1 MPWGSMGE
9 IWAEV
14 GLNYAGL
21 SQGMRDATAQVRTFD
36 REINSSFKAIATNIG
51 DSLSE
56 AGRSLS
62 IGITVPLT
70 AFGGLAA
77 KMSAD
82 FETAMA
88 NVWTITDISRQ
99 ELEGFGREIEA
110 LSTRVPQ
117 SAKQLADGLY
127 DAISSGIRDVGDAIG
142 VVEIAAKAAQAGMS
156 DTATAVDALT
166 SVLNSYGLAADQ
178 AGVITD
184 MMFRTVDRGKITFG
198 ELAGSIGQVIST
210 AATAQ
215 VSFEEVAAAYATLTR
230 GGIAAS
236 EASTAINQA
245 ILGIISPSKQAADY
259 AKALGIEFDAT
270 ALASKGLAGVLEDI
284 YEATGGNIDAI
295 TTLFPN
301 VRSLK
306 GVLGLLRNEM
316 QDYVGDLNQM
326 AMATGATEAAFAKQ
340 METSAAKASL
350 FKNEVA
356 ALTRSLGNELWPILI
371 SIMDALKPVIHAFTE
386 LPTSVKEA
394 AVAWGLFA
402 VALGPVM
409 SGLGALIGF
418 LTGPAGIVLAISAV
432 VAGIYGWVSASRDI
446 EGQIDRQVSSA
457 RRVINEA
464 MEQARAYGE
473 QSNQLDKLIREY
485 EKLEGKP
492 DKSEQEHER
501 LRQVIDAIVQLAPQ
515 AVTGYDDMGKAL
527 IDNAEAAKRV
537 REELWQL
544 RKEQLEIAAMR
555 AEYELPML
563 EEQLQLLEPQF
574 ARTKRELDE
583 IAPRYFKMR
592 EVVQEITRAATSAQ
606 KEQILQAAILEGI
619 FDEISPPATQFAVME
634 QRYNKLYS
642 VFTELSSALFKA
654 RGGVIELKN
663 AQQELGDWLARKPG
677 ETVVAAAKS
686 AAKTAKET
694 VDTITE
700 EELSEFEKFGKKVA
714 GLSRDAFGALQDEW
728 VRIAEKLKST
738 DPAEVSWA
746 EQRARALLNAIH
758 GAIAQFEGDWIEAAK
773 AASLE
778 VKSGY
783 ESIKEKVIEGQT
795 ELAKALSEFR
805 HQIAIGEFVG
815 VDAQLSELERIKGA
829 YEGTAEEI
837 QRVDEQLYQLREQRR
852 SRAVRDALSQYQ
864 FEAELY
870 KFKTIHH
877 VLYLDQLLELDSLSA
892 GEREEIKRKLAL
904 YEARLKEEAI
914 EDEEAQIEKQKQLIA
929 DWNEFFVTSG
939 QKARQDVLR
948 EAVASAEAELQAA
961 MKAGEGIS
969 RAALKVEQAKLE
981 LREQERSD
989 AQSQYN
995 FLVSM
1000 GALTT
1005 AERIAQ
1011 IQTWLEEEQENS
1023 EQWRALKLEEAELIK
1038 QLYREQAEDFV
1049 SQLGSVNRASLEQLQ
1064 VWREELT
1071 NAHEGAVALGKEGA
1085 EAASI
1090 YHAALEQVVV
1100 AIDRITGSEKRWL
1113 YEHDMISADAYLEY
1127 LRDLQ
1132 AGFAEFTTD
1141 WSSLQTEIERVEKE
1155 QLERRKSATNE
1166 AVAQQLAQADTVA
1179 ESNLLAA
1186 ISMLIAWRDTYAAM
1200 GDRGKEAFEKIE
1212 AKLKEF
1218 VLSHLRASAEVETY
1232 LAGLEKSTLAGKLK
1246 ALDDEYK
1253 AKAATGVDLVRLQEW
1268 YHGQLRDLTEA
1279 ELSITTRNVDRM
1291 SEAEVYA
1298 AQKTL
1303 DEILPLIQERVGQ
1316 ESEAAKLIIAIQ
1328 EALSQRLLNIATDA
1342 SKKYES
1348 ELLQFR
1354 RRAGLVTFEE
1364 EIQRLQD
1371 IADVDS
1377 ATREERLKQAQ
1388 TYYNTVSSLII
1399 ESTNEELEALKT
1411 VLETALETFAA
1422 MGEAGEEMVLVISAA
1437 LGEVDQKLI
1446 AKTDSWA
1453 ATLAQSFAESLGEL
1467 GSLVTAFR
1475 KGMEDSG
1482 GDPLAAAM
1490 AVFVE
1495 LLKKSKAFAVLLD
1508 VLNPLVQTLADTV
1521 GAVLEPMIPLVMV
1534 LSEILT
1540 PALRGIAKVFTWVAD
1555 IVVEIWNALANTINF
1570 ILGWLGVNIPTISP
1584 TWREDS
1590 GLAPKPEEDDKDKD
1604 AGGRR
1609 GTQISEITGPTRDLL
1624 IETLRPLTVL
1634 DSLPIYAIAMETAIY
1649 EMRDAFLAYVGV
1661 KAATEAGMGA
1671 IHNEYHI
1678 STINIYSSGQ
1688 EDFDQLM
1695 SSLNRRAEIALLGS
1709 GA

>member
-36 REINSSFKAIATNIG
+36 REISSSFKAIATGIG

-88 NVWTITDISRQ
+88 NVWTITDISKQ
-99 ELEGFGREIEA
+99 ELQGFGQEIEA
-110 LSTRVPQ
+110 LSLRVPQ

-127 DAISSGIRDVGDAIG
+127 DAISSGIRDVGEAIG

-198 ELAGSIGQVIST
+198 ELAGSIGQVVST
-210 AATAQ
+210 AATAN
-215 VSFEEVAAAYATLTR
+215 VAFEEIAAAYATLTR
-230 GGIAAS
+230 GGIGAA

-245 ILGIISPSKQAADY
+245 ILSIINPSQQAAGF
-259 AKALGIEFDAT
+259 AKQLGIEFNAT
-270 ALASKGLAGVLEDI
+270 ALASKGFAGVLEDV
-284 YEATGGNIDAI
+284 YEATGGNIEAI

-301 VRSLK
+301 IRALK
-306 GVLGLLRNEM
+306 GVLGLIRNDL
-316 QDYVGDLNQM
+316 QDYTGDLEQM
-326 AMATGATEAAFAKQ
+326 ATATGATEAAFAKQ
-340 METSAAKASL
+340 METSAAKAQL

-371 SIMDALKPVIHAFTE
+371 SIMDALKPIIQAFTE
-386 LPTSVKEA
+386 LPAGVKEA

-418 LTGPAGIVLAISAV
+418 LTGPAGLVLAISAV

-457 RRVINEA
+457 QRAIREA

-485 EKLEGKP
+485 EELEGKP

-515 AVTGYDDMGKAL
+515 AVTGYDDMGRAL
-527 IDNAEAAKRV
+527 IGNAEAAKRV
-537 REELWQL
+537 RDELWQL

-606 KEQILQAAILEGI
+606 KEQILQAATLEGV
-619 FDEISPPATQFAVME
+619 FDAFTPPATQFAVME

-654 RGGVIELKN
+654 QGGVIELKN
-663 AQQELGDWLARKPG
+663 AQQELDDWLARKPG

-686 AAKTAKET
+686 AVKTAKET

-700 EELSEFEKFGKKVA
+700 EELSEFEKFSKKIEE
-714 GLSRDAFGALQDEW
+714 LSEDVFGELQDEW
-728 VRIAEKLKST
+728 TNIAKKLEST
-738 DPAEVSWA
+738 DPVEVSWA

-758 GAIAQFEGDWIEAAK
+758 GAIAQFEGDWTKAAEAAAK
-773 AASLE
+773 E
-778 VKSGY
+778 VASGY
-783 ESIKEKVIEGQT
+783 ESIKEKAIEGQT
-795 ELAKALSEFR
+795 ELAEALSEFR
-805 HQIAIGEFVG
+805 HRVAVGEFLG
-815 VDAQLSELERIKGA
+815 VDVQLAELERIKGA

-837 QRVDEQLYQLREQRR
+837 QHIDEQLYRLREQMR
-852 SRAVRDALSQYQ
+852 SKGVRDALSYYQ
-864 FEAELY
+864 FEAQLY
-870 KFKTIHH
+870 DYSAKDHANH
-877 VLYLDQLLELDSLSA
+877 LRRLLESEQLTAD
-892 GEREEIKRKLAL
+892 ERKQIVRDIAL
-904 YEARLKEEAI
+904 YEKRARDEAEKDAKEADERAARQQEQAVRDRIQAIQRQATLEEWSYERIADAVQGVLDTETMSAELRSDLAYQVALNRKKHADEAAAAEKRAAEEATR
-914 EDEEAQIEKQKQLIA
+914 AAEKQ
-929 DWNEFFVTSG
+929 
-939 QKARQDVLR
+939 
-948 EAVASAEAELQAA
+948 
-961 MKAGEGIS
+961 
-969 RAALKVEQAKLE
+969 AK
-981 LREQERSD
+981 EQER
-989 AQSQYN
+989 
-995 FLVSM
+995 
-1000 GALTT
+1000 
-1005 AERIAQ
+1005 
-1011 IQTWLEEEQENS
+1011 LEEEQARAQDERVRGLIEGIQRTATLHEWSYVRTAAAIQEVLDS
-1023 EQWRALKLEEAELIK
+1023 EVMSTKLRADLEYQVALNRKRAADEVAKDAEKQAEDARRRAEQEAKEQDDLVKARVQGIQRVAQLEDWGASQTANAIQGVLDAEEMSAELRVELAWQVALNRKRAAEAGADAEKKATAESIAALDREFQFRRQLGTMSWEQELEFLKGMAFIDGETRTARMSRAVQYYSTVSGFIQTMEREEAEAMRGVL
-1038 QLYREQAEDFV
+1038 
-1049 SQLGSVNRASLEQLQ
+1049 VN
-1064 VWREELT
+1064 
-1071 NAHEGAVALGKEGA
+1071 
-1085 EAASI
+1085 
-1090 YHAALEQVVV
+1090 
-1100 AIDRITGSEKRWL
+1100 
-1113 YEHDMISADAYLEY
+1113 
-1127 LRDLQ
+1127 
-1132 AGFAEFTTD
+1132 
-1141 WSSLQTEIERVEKE
+1141 
-1155 QLERRKSATNE
+1155 
-1166 AVAQQLAQADTVA
+1166 
-1179 ESNLLAA
+1179 
-1186 ISMLIAWRDTYAAM
+1186 
-1200 GDRGKEAFEKIE
+1200 
-1212 AKLKEF
+1212 
-1218 VLSHLRASAEVETY
+1218 
-1232 LAGLEKSTLAGKLK
+1232 
-1246 ALDDEYK
+1246 
-1253 AKAATGVDLVRLQEW
+1253 
-1268 YHGQLRDLTEA
+1268 
-1279 ELSITTRNVDRM
+1279 
-1291 SEAEVYA
+1291 
-1298 AQKTL
+1298 
-1303 DEILPLIQERVGQ
+1303 
-1316 ESEAAKLIIAIQ
+1316 
-1328 EALSQRLLNIATDA
+1328 
-1342 SKKYES
+1342 
-1348 ELLQFR
+1348 
-1354 RRAGLVTFEE
+1354 
-1364 EIQRLQD
+1364 
-1371 IADVDS
+1371 
-1377 ATREERLKQAQ
+1377 
-1388 TYYNTVSSLII
+1388 
-1399 ESTNEELEALKT
+1399 
-1411 VLETALETFAA
+1411 ALETFAA

-1453 ATLAQSFAESLGEL
+1453 ATLATSFAESLGEL
-1467 GSLVTAFR
+1467 GSLITAF
-1475 KGMEDSG
+1475 KSGMESSG
-1482 GDPLAAAM
+1482 GDPIAAAM
-1490 AVFVE
+1490 QVWLE
-1495 LLKKSKAFAVLLD
+1495 LVKKSKTFAVLLD
-1508 VLNPLVQTLADTV
+1508 VINPLVQAFADTV
-1521 GAVLEPMIPLVMV
+1521 GAVLEPLIPLVMV

-1540 PALRGIAKVFTWVAD
+1540 PAIRGVAKVFGWVAD
-1555 IVVEIWNALANTINF
+1555 IVVGIWNALANTINF

-1584 TWREDS
+1584 TWREDV
-1590 GLAPKPEEDDKDKD
+1590 GLKDKDEDKAD

-1634 DSLPIYAIAMETAIY
+1634 DSLPVYAMAMETAIY
-1649 EMRDAFLAYVGV
+1649 EMRDAFLTYVGM
-1661 KAATEAGMGA
+1661 KAATEAGA
-1671 IHNEYHI
+1671 AAVVNEYHI
-1678 STINIYSSGQ
+1678 STINIYSSGK

-1695 SSLNRRAEIALLGS
+1695 GSLNRRAEIALLGS